1 MGGQGLCRAPL
12 SFPGLVFGGASRKF
26 PLAANPV
33 RSALFGLSGIKIQW
47 DFRAFRFASRA
58 AEVCYAVFRINMAKK
73 SKEHWGNLI
82 SSLEENAETPAEETD
97 VKPAKGR
104 AKAPAARK
112 RASKKE
118 KAAPP
123 LEKTLLDSF
132 DSTDAQLDLTVG
144 AEEPSEKK
152 TRRSRKTEKG
162 LVEKA
167 VAAEEKKDREIKR
180 AKREKLAEAIVE
192 KAKEPFREIASQ
204 IEERIAE
211 LSKEETGEPEEKP
224 AKKRTEL
231 QRKTVFAG
239 MCSGQ
244 MRPNVIFL
252 FKYHGICLV
261 LLEVIQR
268 HSL

>member
-1 MGGQGLCRAPL
+1 
-12 SFPGLVFGGASRKF
+12 
-26 PLAANPV
+26 
-33 RSALFGLSGIKIQW
+33 
-47 DFRAFRFASRA
+47 
-58 AEVCYAVFRINMAKK
+58 MAKK

-152 TRRSRKTEKG
+152 TRRSRKAEKG

-224 AKKRTEL
+224 AKKR
-231 QRKTVFAG
+231 RAVRAKKTDEPSGKPAGKRASAPAAEEFDWDFEDSLDVDWGRPPKRSTAEDVSEAAEPEDAPEIFDEPAPKKKKASAGKDAKITREEAEEKFA
-239 MCSGQ
+239 S
-244 MRPNVIFL
+244 L
-252 FKYHGICLV
+252 FGRTGTC
-261 LLEVIQR
+261 R
-268 HSL
+268 NG